1 MNARRLPILLLT
13 PAIAM
18 LALLFITPLFW
29 FFIDVFSREKSVSD
43 LAERF
48 VEVLTSRPVMTALI
62 TTNWICLLVTALA
75 LVIGYPIAYYM
86 ANRTGW
92 RFALVLFCIIVPY
105 FTSVIVRTYSWMVLL
120 GRNGIINQA
129 LQSTGLIDAPIPLLY
144 NKLGILIG
152 MTYVLLP
159 YMILTLYAAMRG
171 IDPSLTRAAFG
182 LGASRLYTFWR
193 DLLPAQPAWRDLRL
207 ADRLHPGYRI
217 FPYPGADGRT
227 GRRDDRHADRT
238 LGRDH
243 AGLDDGRDH
252 VDRAAGRHSRPL
264 RRLLPVD
271 RRAPDDGGLR
281 WRPGKASRYRSTSA
295 SPASS

>member
-1 MNARRLPILLLT
+1 MTARRLPGPMLLLA

-18 LALLFITPLFW
+18 LGLLFIAPLFW
-29 FFIDVFSREKSVSD
+29 FFINVFSREKSVAD

-48 VEVLTSRPVMTALI
+48 VEVLTSRPVMTALV
-62 TTNWICLLVTALA
+62 TTNWICLLVTAVA
-75 LVIGYPIAYYM
+75 LVVGYPIAYYL

-92 RFALVLFCIIVPY
+92 RFALMLFCIIVPY

-129 LQSTGLIDAPIPLLY
+129 LQSIGLTDVPVPLLY

-182 LGASRLYTFWR
+182 LGANRIYTFWR
-193 DLLPAQPAWRDLRL
+193 IYLPLSLHGVISGSLIVFILAIGFFLTPALMGGPGDVMIAMLIERSVEITLDWTTAAIMSIVLLVVTLVLYGVYYRL
-207 ADRLHPGYRI
+207 TDVRQMM
-217 FPYPGADGRT
+217 GA
-227 GRRDDRHADRT
+227 
-238 LGRDH
+238 
-243 AGLDDGRDH
+243 
-252 VDRAAGRHSRPL
+252 
-264 RRLLPVD
+264 
-271 RRAPDDGGLR
+271 
-281 WRPGKASRYRSTSA
+281 
-295 SPASS
+295 

>member
-1 MNARRLPILLLT
+1 MIERRLPILLLT

-18 LALLFITPLFW
+18 LGLLFITPLFW
-29 FFIDVFSREKSVSD
+29 FFINVFSRENSASD

-48 VEVLTSRPVMTALI
+48 IEVLTSRPVMTALI
-62 TTNWICLLVTALA
+62 TTNWICLLVTAVA
-75 LVIGYPIAYYM
+75 LVIGYPIAYYL

-129 LQSTGLIDAPIPLLY
+129 LQSIGLIDVPIPLLY

-171 IDPSLTRAAFG
+171 IDPGLTPAAFG
-182 LGASRLYTFWR
+182 LGASRIYTFWR
-193 DLLPAQPAWRDLRL
+193 IYFPLSLHGVISGSLIVFILAIGFFLTPALMGGPGDVMIAMLIERSVEITLDWTAAAIMSIVLLVVTLVLYGVYYRL
-207 ADRLHPGYRI
+207 TDVRQMM
-217 FPYPGADGRT
+217 GA
-227 GRRDDRHADRT
+227 
-238 LGRDH
+238 
-243 AGLDDGRDH
+243 
-252 VDRAAGRHSRPL
+252 
-264 RRLLPVD
+264 
-271 RRAPDDGGLR
+271 
-281 WRPGKASRYRSTSA
+281 
-295 SPASS
+295 